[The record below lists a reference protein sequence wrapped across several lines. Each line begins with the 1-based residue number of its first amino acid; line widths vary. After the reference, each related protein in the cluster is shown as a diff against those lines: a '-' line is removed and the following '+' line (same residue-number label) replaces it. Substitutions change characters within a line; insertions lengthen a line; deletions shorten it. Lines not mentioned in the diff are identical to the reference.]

1 MNPLPGAFLGLCSD
15 FLVFIVI
22 SQNHR
27 LTKIRSTNTNGEFM
41 APTPTYKMEFLVM
54 IVNNIAKSLI
64 LDVSGV
70 SGNSYHLLL
79 VTAFGYRCTSL
90 VTGNF

>member
-1 MNPLPGAFLGLCSD
+1 MVNSWHLPG
-15 FLVFIVI
+15 
-22 SQNHR
+22 H
-27 LTKIRSTNTNGEFM
+27 
-41 APTPTYKMEFLVM
+41 